1 MNSYLPYVLATGN
14 AIQRCFTHVGKRA
27 KGTGIVLEQDKV
39 TGIKE
44 KLNGESNSGTY
55 MVVDR
60 LVLVFGCR

>member
-1 MNSYLPYVLATGN
+1 MLFHPRR
-14 AIQRCFTHVGKRA
+14 QEA

-44 KLNGESNSGTY
+44 KLKGESNSGTY